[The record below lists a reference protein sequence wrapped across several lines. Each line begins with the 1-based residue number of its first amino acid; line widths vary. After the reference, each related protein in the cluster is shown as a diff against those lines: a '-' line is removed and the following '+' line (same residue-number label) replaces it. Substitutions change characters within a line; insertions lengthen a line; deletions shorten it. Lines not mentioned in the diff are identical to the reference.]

1 MISVAP
7 PALHHALQLLRT
19 PTGARPSAHE
29 RLPEGMLLLIRIV
42 AGDEL
47 ALAEARQRSEE
58 SGEVVREAAAFYIQQ
73 VMFASGSHSYRLL
86 GVDADAPDER
96 IKEHYRW
103 LVRWLHPDRNA
114 DEWEVVYADRVNRA
128 WQDLRTPSRRQRYDD
143 LRAAEAVVA
152 GTNDARTRSTG
163 EHPVASLRTSQ
174 AAAPSYDDS
183 AAGYDALRWLPKLI
197 FGGLGVSAVLA
208 LGLLWLLRAPAP
220 ETAPQASTVAA
231 AQDAPVATNPVPS
244 EPTAD
249 VPPTAATPIVAAE
262 ASPSDPVPT
271 VPAVAGPDP
280 VTTSPDPIAIAVAAP
295 KPESLKPQATKPVA
309 PAALLV
315 EQPPGSPRSARSKTE
330 PATVAAATRKA
341 AVAPVQAA
349 RESRRT
355 SPSAPAAAA
364 ATAQEA
370 PVAVASASARR
381 ETPEA
386 EPGLPTIDDRVAN
399 RLVGQL
405 SQAYGDGDLQRMRSL
420 VTSNATGG
428 SGDLLDEYD
437 RLFASSEQRSLSI
450 SNVSWLQDGD
460 NATIIATYVATVQ
473 ARAGKR
479 PRRSGGDMRLDLRVE
494 GGQWRIYRLS
504 HDDRRG

>member
-19 PTGARPSAHE
+19 PTGARPGANE

-58 SGEVVREAAAFYIQQ
+58 SGELVREAAAFYIQQ

-128 WQDLRTPSRRQRYDD
+128 WQDLRTPSRRQRFDD
-143 LRAAEAVVA
+143 SRAAEAA
-152 GTNDARTRSTG
+152 GGAADARVYASG
-163 EHPVASLRTSQ
+163 ERPVAPMRH
-174 AAAPSYDDS
+174 APAVTPNYDGGET
-183 AAGYDALRWLPKLI
+183 GYNALRWLPKLI
-197 FGGLGVSAVLA
+197 FGGLGVCAVLA

-220 ETAPQASTVAA
+220 EIAPQVSTATA
-231 AQDAPVATNPVPS
+231 AQDAPVATSPVSS

-249 VPPTAATPIVAAE
+249 APPTAATPIVAAE
-262 ASPSDPVPT
+262 ASPPESAPPA
-271 VPAVAGPDP
+271 PAVPGPDP
-280 VTTSPDPIAIAVAAP
+280 LTTSPHPIAIAVAAP
-295 KPESLKPQATKPVA
+295 KPEATKPQAARPVT
-309 PAALLV
+309 PAALV
-315 EQPPGSPRSARSKTE
+315 AEQPPGSLRSARPKTE
-330 PATVAAATRKA
+330 PATVAVAPRRA
-341 AVAPVQAA
+341 AVAPVQAG
-349 RESRRT
+349 RDSRRT
-355 SPSAPAAAA
+355 SSSTPAAAA
-364 ATAQEA
+364 ATVQEA
-370 PVAVASASARR
+370 PVAVASARR
-381 ETPEA
+381 ETPDA
-386 EPGLPTIDDRVAN
+386 APGLPTIDDRVAN

-420 VTSNATGG
+420 VTSNAIGG

-473 ARAGKR
+473 SRAGKR
-479 PRRSGGDMRLDLRVE
+479 ARRSGGDMRLDLRVE

>member
-58 SGEVVREAAAFYIQQ
+58 PGEVVREAAAFYIQQ

-128 WQDLRTPSRRQRYDD
+128 WQDLRTPSRRQRFDD
-143 LRAAEAVVA
+143 LRAAEAA
-152 GTNDARTRSTG
+152 GGAADARVYASGERPVVPMRHASAVAPDYGGGETG
-163 EHPVASLRTSQ
+163 
-174 AAAPSYDDS
+174 YN
-183 AAGYDALRWLPKLI
+183 ALRWLPKLI

-220 ETAPQASTVAA
+220 EIAPQASTVAA
-231 AQDAPVATNPVPS
+231 AQDVPAATNPVPS
-244 EPTAD
+244 EPMAD
-249 VPPTAATPIVAAE
+249 VPAAVAVPVVAAE
-262 ASPSDPVPT
+262 ASPPEQVPT
-271 VPAVAGPDP
+271 VPAVTGPDP

-295 KPESLKPQATKPVA
+295 KPEATKPQAAKPVA
-309 PAALLV
+309 PAVLLA
-315 EQPPGSPRSARSKTE
+315 QQSPGSSRSARPKTE
-330 PATVAAATRKA
+330 PTPAAAAPRKGA
-341 AVAPVQAA
+341 AAPVQAA

-364 ATAQEA
+364 IAAQEA
-370 PVAVASASARR
+370 PVAVASLRR
-381 ETPEA
+381 ETRDA

-420 VTSNATGG
+420 VTSNAIGG

-479 PRRSGGDMRLDLRVE
+479 PRRTGGDMRLDLRVE

>member
-19 PTGARPSAHE
+19 PTGARPGAHE

-58 SGEVVREAAAFYIQQ
+58 PGEVVREAAAFYIQQ

-208 LGLLWLLRAPAP
+208 LGLLWLLRAPSP
-220 ETAPQASTVAA
+220 EVDTHRVAA
-231 AQDAPVATNPVPS
+231 AAEDVPVATERAPA
-244 EPTAD
+244 EPPAEAITA
-249 VPPTAATPIVAAE
+249 AATPTIELQPTAPEPAPAE
-262 ASPSDPVPT
+262 AEAAVPDLN
-271 VPAVAGPDP
+271 PAA
-280 VTTSPDPIAIAVAAP
+280 TSPDPVASAIPAAAPAPAKPVVPASPLAKQAPAPSRAAPARTEPSIAATMTLRKPAPSVVAA
-295 KPESLKPQATKPVA
+295 
-309 PAALLV
+309 
-315 EQPPGSPRSARSKTE
+315 GRD
-330 PATVAAATRKA
+330 
-341 AVAPVQAA
+341 
-349 RESRRT
+349 SRRT
-355 SPSAPAAAA
+355 GAPAPAPAVS
-364 ATAQEA
+364 TVAQEA
-370 PVAVASASARR
+370 PVAIASARR
-381 ETPEA
+381 DTPEA
-386 EPGLPTIDDRVAN
+386 EPGLPAIDDRIAN